1 MLMFL
6 TFGGGFLLFLYY
18 LYDNQ
23 SFNANMYN
31 LYFKSVNT
39 YHSCMIQ
46 FEDLQSYYNKLT
58 LTDVD
63 NTNKIIPV
71 DDDVN
76 ENQVVYSYEPYTLDN
91 TLSYYSYIPN
101 VNMIE
106 RSRNPILFL
115 KSYVND
121 CYVFLQ
127 FEDIS
132 LNINTL
138 LPLKPLEDNLF
149 IQIEFVYKGTT
160 YDISLNH
167 LTPFIVNNSYI
178 FNNKFTKWFMKSKF
192 DIDVEGEYTIKIID
206 EAINMLELNEK
217 QYIVFENDSYTIKDA

>member
-1 MLMFL
+1 
-6 TFGGGFLLFLYY
+6 
-18 LYDNQ
+18 
-23 SFNANMYN
+23 
-31 LYFKSVNT
+31 
-39 YHSCMIQ
+39 
-46 FEDLQSYYNKLT
+46 
-58 LTDVD
+58 
-63 NTNKIIPV
+63 
-71 DDDVN
+71 
-76 ENQVVYSYEPYTLDN
+76 
-91 TLSYYSYIPN
+91 
-101 VNMIE
+101 
-106 RSRNPILFL
+106 
-115 KSYVND
+115 
-121 CYVFLQ
+121 VFLQ

-160 YDISLNH
+160 YDISLNN

>member
-1 MLMFL
+1 
-6 TFGGGFLLFLYY
+6 
-18 LYDNQ
+18 
-23 SFNANMYN
+23 
-31 LYFKSVNT
+31 
-39 YHSCMIQ
+39 MIQ

-160 YDISLNH
+160 YDISLNN